1 MFHQHF
7 QSDCL
12 YRTQDIT
19 GPFSAYSEFIPEK
32 VPEPKDVLA
41 QFVDDRG
48 EVDPVMQ
55 QKIDIISSR
64 AVKGKGKQKKV
75 KNSQEEKVEKS
86 KPIPGYRL
94 MKKLYKQNQIE
105 KSLERVIKNLV

>member
-19 GPFSAYSEFIPEK
+19 GPFSAYCEFIPEK
-32 VPEPKDVLA
+32 IPEPKDVLA

-48 EVDPVMQ
+48 EVDPIMQ
-55 QKIDIISSR
+55 EKINIISSR
-64 AVKGKGKQKKV
+64 AVKGAGKQKKV
-75 KNSQEEKVEKS
+75 KHTQEEKIEKP

-94 MKKLYKQNQIE
+94 MKKLHRQNQME
-105 KSLERVIKNLV
+105 QSLQRVIKNLI